1 MAEETYRSYFDID
14 ENYYPQVTESAIE
27 KSEDLWKRTYPHG
40 KFLELLKTTERVM
53 ARQEKR
59 SVWISGAYGTGKS
72 QCAYTLKKMFD
83 VPEEELRAYWQ
94 EYKNLQQEGDLLRK
108 LLGLKREGEGV
119 VTVYRYAG
127 TPQST
132 RDLLVAVQ
140 ESVQAALHARG
151 FYEGENTLKDSVIR
165 WLEEDE
171 ANRIFVDSKLQ
182 QPEWAALFGSMTT
195 ADILARLHEGGE
207 VRDLMERIAKFGND
221 EGFAYM
227 RLEIDGV
234 LAWLTDVLVKNEI
247 KIVFI
252 WDEFS
257 DFFRVNRESLADFQ
271 KLAELVNAR
280 PFFFI
285 PVTHETDHLFAEAD
299 ETWKK
304 IRDRFVDVAIT
315 LPDNIAFELIG
326 ASFKPKP
333 AAKADW
339 ALCEGDLNS
348 RLHDSRQQVM
358 KEAGIASEDVI
369 KSIMPLHPMTALVLK
384 HIASSFQSNQRS
396 MFDFILSVGDEKVK
410 AFQYFIDH
418 TGPLSDHP
426 LLTVDQLWD
435 FFYVRGKADL
445 APHVRMI
452 LDTYEQQTDLREEE
466 QAVLKAVLILL
477 AVEKQLGGNIE
488 LLQATDR
495 NLSYVFEG
503 DDSFVNSVRAA
514 AHSLKERGVLIVTP
528 RQKGEPT
535 YDLAM
540 LSGDQGKVEQEKENL
555 RKTTKTDKLVQ
566 DGGLG
571 KLLTLQPEGL
581 KPRFLDALG
590 VVQTATIDSFA
601 RTIRDMTPK
610 KPWQFQALI
619 AFAKDEKEA
628 AAFRTKIKEAARDD
642 RYRHVIFLDALAT
655 PLGDDAFQ
663 RYVDFAAMAAYYQG
677 NNRTAAEQQMRQA
690 KQILEQEW
698 KNRIYNG
705 RLIVYTAEQP
715 EGIQL
720 ARASEAPDVLK
731 MIVLRRQ
738 PHAFDLEKM
747 ATEGY
752 YKTNA
757 LKQSALA
764 AFTGDVKGTIKDAEK
779 RVLPE
784 VWDVEEYWRRDD
796 MRGLSV
802 SVMKADLEERIAKS
816 FSAGGQIGTAE
827 LCDCLL
833 EDYGIPPCNLAAFLL
848 GFLLRSYAGEP
859 YRYGDAAGSSGE
871 MTAEKLAEMLGDYLG
886 YVAKGGRAPRETF
899 IVQMT
904 AEERS
909 FYALTREA
917 WGIAS
922 TACGSVA
929 QAATAIKSR
938 MQEWRLPLWC
948 LQDVA
953 EEKDFLAVQQ
963 YSDLGRKEGKE
974 AHAIALGLGRM
985 AQEDP
990 ALAGR
995 LKALLRIERLQEGM
1009 EKFLATFLQGEI
1021 LQLSEEL
1028 SNRGQLMQ
1036 DVRRKFERDYACI
1049 WSQETGE
1056 ERLLEIRTEYRAT
1069 LATNEVLRE
1078 TAMGWD
1084 RARDAWRERL
1094 NFLRVSADSLAE
1106 QSAAF
1111 AQMKDF
1117 FRTLAKGSEFLP
1129 DRLQESVRLLE
1140 DCKEELTE
1148 LLGEEETVFSKAYA
1162 PYLEG
1167 LSESD
1172 RKKIRGKVEKGLFLK
1187 PKSYANEKVR
1197 QGAEE
1202 YRRGQLKEQL
1212 KDIWKEKT
1220 GTLDPRDWS
1229 ERYRMPVL
1237 ACVDLDEYDEAKRV
1251 FSLLEHRDGKDA
1263 DFRRAIAFLQEAAFF
1278 AALSDEERRDEAFR
1292 RNVVGE
1298 YASLLPDLLTV
1309 REKLSALRIAPYEW
1323 KENPFVKRKLKDM
1336 ARASYEAGGSSKVLS
1351 KIDSMDDATLKAY
1364 LKRLVVDNMTVGMEI
1379 LGDE

>member
-1 MAEETYRSYFDID
+1 MVEETYRSYFDID
-14 ENYYPQVTESAIE
+14 ENYFPQVTESAIE

-40 KFLELLKTTERVM
+40 KFLELLKTMERVM

-72 QCAYTLKKMFD
+72 QCAYTLKKMLD

-94 EYKNLQQEGDLLRK
+94 EYKVLQQEGDLLRK
-108 LLGLKREGEGV
+108 LLGHKKEGV

-132 RDLLVAVQ
+132 RDLLIAVQ
-140 ESVQAALHARG
+140 ESVKAALHARG
-151 FYEGENTLKDSVIR
+151 LYEGENTLKDSVIR
-165 WLEEDE
+165 WLEKDE

-182 QPEWAALFGSMTT
+182 QPEWAALFGGMTT
-195 ADILARLHEGGE
+195 TDILARLHEGGE

-227 RLEIDGV
+227 RLDVDGV
-234 LAWLTDVLVKNEI
+234 LGWLTDVLVKNEI

-257 DFFRVNRESLADFQ
+257 DYFRVNRESLADFQ

-280 PFFFI
+280 SFFFL
-285 PVTHETDHLFAEAD
+285 PVTHETDHLFAQAD

-358 KEAGIASEDVI
+358 KAAGIVSEDVI

-410 AFQYFIDH
+410 AFQHFIDH

-445 APHVRMI
+445 ATHVRMI
-452 LDTYEQQTDLREEE
+452 LDTYEQQKDLRAEE

-477 AVEKQLGGNIE
+477 AVEKQLGGDIE
-488 LLQATDR
+488 LLQTTER

-503 DDSFVNSVRAA
+503 DDSLVNSVRTAV
-514 AHSLKERGVLIVTP
+514 HSLKERGVLIVTP

-540 LSGDQGKVEQEKENL
+540 LSGDQGKIEQEKENL
-555 RKTTKTDKLVQ
+555 RKTKTDKLVQ

-590 VVQTATIDSFA
+590 AVQTATVDSFA

-610 KPWQFQALI
+610 KPWQFQALL
-619 AFAKDEKEA
+619 AFAKDDREA
-628 AAFRTKIKEAARDD
+628 AAFRTKIKEAARDE
-642 RYRHVIFLDALAT
+642 RYRHIIFLDALAT
-655 PLGDDAFQ
+655 PLGEDAFQ
-663 RYVDFAAMAAYYQG
+663 RYVDFAAMATYYQG

-705 RLIVYTAEQP
+705 RVIVYTAEEP
-715 EGIQL
+715 EGVQL
-720 ARASEAPDVLK
+720 ARASDVSDVLK
-731 MIVLRRQ
+731 TIVLRRQ
-738 PHAFDLEKM
+738 PHAFDLEKG

-764 AFTGDVKGTIKDAEK
+764 ALTGDVKGTIKDAEK
-779 RVLPE
+779 RVLLE
-784 VWDVEEYWRRDD
+784 VWDVEEYWRRED

-802 SVMKADLEERIAKS
+802 SVMKADLEKRIAKS
-816 FSAGGQIGTAE
+816 FSAGGQVGTAE

-833 EDYGIPPCNLAAFLL
+833 ENYGIPPCNLAAFLL
-848 GFLLRSYAGEP
+848 GFLLRPYAGEP

-886 YVAKGGRAPRETF
+886 YVAKGGREPRETF

-917 WGIAS
+917 WGIAP

-929 QAATAIKSR
+929 QAAAAIKSR

-948 LQDVA
+948 LADVA
-953 EEKDFLAVQQ
+953 DEKDFLAVQQ
-963 YSDLGRKEGKE
+963 YSELGRKEGKE
-974 AHAIALGLGRM
+974 AHATALGLGRM

-990 ALAGR
+990 ALADG

-1009 EKFLATFLQGEI
+1009 EKFLTTFVQGEI
-1021 LQLSEEL
+1021 LQLSEKL

-1049 WSQETGE
+1049 WSQATGE

-1078 TAMGWD
+1078 MATGWD
-1084 RARDAWRERL
+1084 RARAAWRERL
-1094 NFLRVSADSLAE
+1094 NFLRVSADSLTE
-1106 QSAAF
+1106 QSDAF

-1117 FRTLAKGSEFLP
+1117 FLTLAKGSDFLP
-1129 DRLQESVRLLE
+1129 DRLQEFVRLLE
-1140 DCKEELTE
+1140 DSKEEITK
-1148 LLGEEETVFSKAYA
+1148 LLGEEEAVFTKAYA

-1172 RKKIRGKVEKGLFLK
+1172 RNKIRSKVEKGLILK
-1187 PKSYANEKVR
+1187 AKSYANEKVK

-1212 KDIWKEKT
+1212 KDLWKEKT
-1220 GTLDPRDWS
+1220 GTLGPRDWS
-1229 ERYRMPVL
+1229 ERYQTPVL
-1237 ACVDLDEYDEAKRV
+1237 VCVGMDEYDEAARV
-1251 FSLLEHRDGKDA
+1251 FSLLEHRDGRDA
-1263 DFRRAIAFLQEAAFF
+1263 DLKKAIDFLQGASFF
-1278 AALSDEERRDEAFR
+1278 AVLSDERRRDAAFR
-1292 RNVVGE
+1292 RIVVGK
-1298 YASLLPDLLTV
+1298 YASLLPDLLMV
-1309 REKLSALRIAPYEW
+1309 REKLSALGIAPYDW
-1323 KENPFVKRKLKDM
+1323 AGNPRVEEKLKGM
-1336 ARASYEAGGSSKVLS
+1336 ARASYEAGGSAKVLS

-1364 LKRLVVDNMTVGMEI
+1364 LKRLVEGNMTVGMEI

>member
-1 MAEETYRSYFDID
+1 MVEETYRSYFDID
-14 ENYYPQVTESAIE
+14 ENYFPQVTESAIE

-40 KFLELLKTTERVM
+40 KFLELLKTMERVM

-72 QCAYTLKKMFD
+72 QCAYTLKKMLD

-94 EYKNLQQEGDLLRK
+94 EYKVLQQEGDLLRK
-108 LLGLKREGEGV
+108 LLGHKKEGV

-140 ESVQAALHARG
+140 ESVQVALHVRG
-151 FYEGENTLKDSVIR
+151 LYEGENTLKDSVIR
-165 WLEEDE
+165 WLEKDE

-182 QPEWAALFGSMTT
+182 QPEWAALFGGMTT

-227 RLEIDGV
+227 RLDVDGV

-280 PFFFI
+280 SFFFI
-285 PVTHETDHLFAEAD
+285 PVTHETDHLFAQAD

-358 KEAGIASEDVI
+358 KAAGIVSEDVI

-410 AFQYFIDH
+410 AFQHFIDH

-445 APHVRMI
+445 ATHVRMI
-452 LDTYEQQTDLREEE
+452 LDTYEQQKDLRAEE

-477 AVEKQLGGNIE
+477 AVEKQLGGDIE
-488 LLQATDR
+488 LLQTTER

-503 DDSFVNSVRAA
+503 DDSLVNSVRTAV
-514 AHSLKERGVLIVTP
+514 HSLKERGVLIVTP

-540 LSGDQGKVEQEKENL
+540 LSGDQGKIEQEKENL
-555 RKTTKTDKLVQ
+555 RKTKTDKLVQ

-590 VVQTATIDSFA
+590 AVQTATVDSFA
-601 RTIRDMTPK
+601 RTIRDMVPK
-610 KPWQFQALI
+610 KPWQFQALL
-619 AFAKDEKEA
+619 AFAKDDREA
-628 AAFRTKIKEAARDD
+628 AAFRTKIKEAARDE
-642 RYRHVIFLDALAT
+642 RYRHIIFIDALAT

-663 RYVDFAAMAAYYQG
+663 RYVDFAAMATYYQG

-705 RLIVYTAEQP
+705 RVIVYTAEQP
-715 EGIQL
+715 EGVQL
-720 ARASEAPDVLK
+720 ARASDVSDVLK
-731 MIVLRRQ
+731 TIVLRRQ
-738 PHAFDLEKM
+738 PHAFDLEKG

-764 AFTGDVKGTIKDAEK
+764 ALTGDVKGTIKDAEK
-779 RVLPE
+779 RVLSD
-784 VWDVEEYWRRDD
+784 VWDVEEYWRRED

-816 FSAGGQIGTAE
+816 FSAGGQVGTAE

-848 GFLLRSYAGEP
+848 GFLLRPYAGEP

-886 YVAKGGRAPRETF
+886 YVAKGGREPRETF

-909 FYALTREA
+909 FYALTCEA
-917 WGIAS
+917 WGIAP

-929 QAATAIKSR
+929 QAATAIKNR

-953 EEKDFLAVQQ
+953 DEKDFLAVQQ
-963 YSDLGRKEGKE
+963 YSELGRKEGKE

-990 ALAGR
+990 ALADG

-1009 EKFLATFLQGEI
+1009 EKFLTTFVQGEI

-1028 SNRGQLMQ
+1028 SHRGQLMQ
-1036 DVRRKFERDYACI
+1036 DVRRKFEQNYACL
-1049 WSQETGE
+1049 WSRETGE
-1056 ERLLEIRTEYRAT
+1056 GRLLEIRTEYRAT

-1078 TAMGWD
+1078 AATGWD
-1084 RARDAWRERL
+1084 RARAAWRERL
-1094 NFLRVSADSLAE
+1094 NFLRVSADSLTE
-1106 QSAAF
+1106 QSDAF

-1117 FRTLAKGSEFLP
+1117 FLTLAKGSDFLP
-1129 DRLQESVRLLE
+1129 DRLQEFVRLLE
-1140 DCKEELTE
+1140 DCKEDLTE
-1148 LLGEEETVFSKAYA
+1148 LLCEEEAVFAKAYA

-1172 RKKIRGKVEKGLFLK
+1172 RNKIRSKVEKGLILK
-1187 PKSYANEKVR
+1187 PKSYANEKVK

-1212 KDIWKEKT
+1212 KDLWKEKT
-1220 GTLDPRDWS
+1220 GTRDPRDWS
-1229 ERYRMPVL
+1229 LRYQTPVL
-1237 ACVDLDEYDEAKRV
+1237 VCVGMDEYDEAARV
-1251 FSLLEHRDGKDA
+1251 FSLLEHRDGRDA
-1263 DFRRAIAFLQEAAFF
+1263 DLKKAIDFLQGASFF
-1278 AALSDEERRDEAFR
+1278 AVLSDEGRRDAAFR
-1292 RNVVGE
+1292 RIVVGK
-1298 YASLLPDLLTV
+1298 YASLLPDLLMV
-1309 REKLSALRIAPYEW
+1309 REKLSALGIAPYDW
-1323 KENPFVKRKLKDM
+1323 AGNPRVEEKLKGM
-1336 ARASYEAGGSSKVLS
+1336 ARASYEAGGSAKVLS

-1364 LKRLVVDNMTVGMEI
+1364 LKRLVEGNMTVGMEI

>member
-1 MAEETYRSYFDID
+1 MGEETYRSYFDID
-14 ENYYPQVTESAIE
+14 ENYFPQVTESAIE

-40 KFLELLKTTERVM
+40 KFLELLKTMERVM

-72 QCAYTLKKMFD
+72 QCAYTLKKMLD

-94 EYKNLQQEGDLLRK
+94 EYKVLQQEGDLLRK
-108 LLGLKREGEGV
+108 LLGHKKEGV

-140 ESVQAALHARG
+140 ESVQAALHVRG
-151 FYEGENTLKDSVIR
+151 LYEGENTLKDSVIR
-165 WLEEDE
+165 WLEKDE

-182 QPEWAALFGSMTT
+182 QPEWAALFGGMTT

-207 VRDLMERIAKFGND
+207 VRDLMKRIAKFGND

-227 RLEIDGV
+227 RLDVDGV
-234 LAWLTDVLVKNEI
+234 LGWLTDVLVKNEI

-280 PFFFI
+280 SFFFL
-285 PVTHETDHLFAEAD
+285 PVTHETDHLFAQAD

-358 KEAGIASEDVI
+358 KAAGIVSEDVI

-410 AFQYFIDH
+410 AFQHFIDH

-445 APHVRMI
+445 ATHVRMI
-452 LDTYEQQTDLREEE
+452 LDTYEQQKDLREDE

-488 LLQATDR
+488 LLQTTER

-503 DDSFVNSVRAA
+503 DDSLVNSVRTAV
-514 AHSLKERGVLIVTP
+514 HSLKERGVLIVTP

-540 LSGDQGKVEQEKENL
+540 LSGDQGKIEQEKENL
-555 RKTTKTDKLVQ
+555 RKTKTDKLVQ

-590 VVQTATIDSFA
+590 AVQTATVDSFA

-610 KPWQFQALI
+610 KPWQFRALL
-619 AFAKDEKEA
+619 AFAKDDKEA
-628 AAFRTKIKEAARDD
+628 AAFRTKIKEAVRDE
-642 RYRHVIFLDALAT
+642 RYRHIVFLDALAT

-663 RYVDFAAMAAYYQG
+663 RYVDFAAMASYYQG

-705 RLIVYTAEQP
+705 RVIVYTAEEP
-715 EGIQL
+715 EGIPH
-720 ARASEAPDVLK
+720 ARASEVSDVLK
-731 MIVLRRQ
+731 TIVLRRQ

-764 AFTGDVKGTIKDAEK
+764 ALTGDVKGTIKDAEK
-779 RVLPE
+779 RVLSE
-784 VWDVEEYWRRDD
+784 VWDVEEYWRRED
-796 MRGLSV
+796 MRGLSI
-802 SVMKADLEERIAKS
+802 SVMKVDLEKRIAKS
-816 FSAGGQIGTAE
+816 FSAGGQVGTAE

-848 GFLLRSYAGEP
+848 GFLLRPYAGDP

-886 YVAKGGRAPRETF
+886 YVAKGGREPRETF

-917 WGIAS
+917 WGIAP
-922 TACGSVA
+922 TACGSVPL
-929 QAATAIKSR
+929 AAAAIKTR

-953 EEKDFLAVQQ
+953 DEKDFLAVQQ
-963 YSDLGRKEGKE
+963 YSELGRKESKE
-974 AHAIALGLGRM
+974 ARAIALGLGRM

-990 ALAGR
+990 ALADG

-1009 EKFLATFLQGEI
+1009 EKFLTTFLQGEI
-1021 LQLSEEL
+1021 LQLSEKL
-1028 SNRGQLMQ
+1028 SNRDQLMQ
-1036 DVRRKFERDYACI
+1036 DVRRKFEQDYACI
-1049 WSQETGE
+1049 WSQATGE
-1056 ERLLEIRTEYRAT
+1056 ERLLVIRTEYRAT
-1069 LATNEVLRE
+1069 LATNEVLGE
-1078 TAMGWD
+1078 AATGWD
-1084 RARDAWRERL
+1084 RARAAWRERL
-1094 NFLRVSADSLAE
+1094 NFLRVSADGLAE
-1106 QSAAF
+1106 QSDAF

-1117 FRTLAKGSEFLP
+1117 FLTLAKDRDILS
-1129 DRLQESVRLLE
+1129 DRLQDFVRRLE
-1140 DCKEELTE
+1140 DSKEEIAKLFDE
-1148 LLGEEETVFSKAYA
+1148 KEAVFAKAYA

-1167 LSESD
+1167 LSASD
-1172 RKKIRGKVEKGLFLK
+1172 RNKIRGNVEKGLILK
-1187 PKSYANEKVR
+1187 PKSYANEKVK

-1212 KDIWKEKT
+1212 KDLWKEKT
-1220 GTLDPRDWS
+1220 GTRDPRDWS
-1229 ERYRMPVL
+1229 LRYQTPVL
-1237 ACVDLDEYDEAKRV
+1237 VCVGMDEYDEAARV
-1251 FSLLEHRDGKDA
+1251 FSLLEHSDGRDA
-1263 DFRRAIAFLQEAAFF
+1263 DLKKAIDFLQGASFF
-1278 AALSDEERRDEAFR
+1278 AVLSDEGRRDAAFR
-1292 RNVVGE
+1292 RIVVGK
-1298 YASLLPDLLTV
+1298 YASLLPDLLAV
-1309 REKLSALRIAPYEW
+1309 REKLSALGIAPYDWAGDPRVE
-1323 KENPFVKRKLKDM
+1323 EKLKGM
-1336 ARASYEAGGSSKVLS
+1336 ARANYEAGGSAKVLS

-1364 LKRLVVDNMTVGMEI
+1364 LKRLVEGNMTVGMEI

>member
-1 MAEETYRSYFDID
+1 MVEETYRSYFDID
-14 ENYYPQVTESAIE
+14 ENYFPQVTESAIE

-72 QCAYTLKKMFD
+72 QCAYTLKKMLD

-94 EYKNLQQEGDLLRK
+94 EYKVLQQEGDLLRK
-108 LLGLKREGEGV
+108 LLGHKKEGV

-140 ESVQAALHARG
+140 ESVQAALHVRG
-151 FYEGENTLKDSVIR
+151 LYEGENTLKDSVIR

-182 QPEWAALFGSMTT
+182 QPEWAATFGGMTT

-227 RLEIDGV
+227 RLDVDGV
-234 LAWLTDVLVKNEI
+234 LGWLTDVLVKNEI

-257 DFFRVNRESLADFQ
+257 DYFRVNRESLADFQ

-280 PFFFI
+280 SFFFL
-285 PVTHETDHLFAEAD
+285 PVTHETDHLFAQAD

-358 KEAGIASEDVI
+358 KEAGITSEDVI

-445 APHVRMI
+445 ATHVRMI
-452 LDTYEQQTDLREEE
+452 LDTYEQQKDLREEE

-488 LLQATDR
+488 LLQTTER

-503 DDSFVNSVRAA
+503 DDSLVNSVRTAM
-514 AHSLKERGVLIVTP
+514 HSLKERGVLIVTP

-540 LSGDQGKVEQEKENL
+540 LSGDQGKIEQEKENL
-555 RKTTKTDKLVQ
+555 RKTKTDKLVQ

-590 VVQTATIDSFA
+590 AVQTATVDSFA
-601 RTIRDMTPK
+601 RTIRDMVPK
-610 KPWQFQALI
+610 KPWQFQALL
-619 AFAKDEKEA
+619 AFAKDDKEA
-628 AAFRTKIKEAARDD
+628 AAFRGKIKEAARDE
-642 RYRHVIFLDALAT
+642 RYRHIVFIDALAT
-655 PLGDDAFQ
+655 PLGEDAFQ
-663 RYVDFAAMAAYYQG
+663 RYVDFAAMASYYQG

-715 EGIQL
+715 EGVQL
-720 ARASEAPDVLK
+720 ARASDVSDVLK
-731 MIVLRRQ
+731 TIVLRRQ
-738 PHAFDLEKM
+738 PHAFDLEKG

-764 AFTGDVKGTIKDAEK
+764 ALTGAVKGAIKDAEK
-779 RVLPE
+779 RVLPD
-784 VWDVEEYWRRDD
+784 VWDVEEYWRRED
-796 MRGLSV
+796 MRGLSI
-802 SVMKADLEERIAKS
+802 SVMKADLEKRIAKS
-816 FSAGGQIGTAE
+816 FSAGGQVGTAE

-848 GFLLRSYAGEP
+848 GFLLRPYAGEP

-909 FYALTREA
+909 FYALTCEA
-917 WGIAS
+917 WGIAP

-929 QAATAIKSR
+929 QTAAAINNR

-948 LQDVA
+948 LQDMA
-953 EEKDFLAVQQ
+953 DEKDFLAVQQ
-963 YSDLGRKEGKE
+963 YSELGRKEGKE

-990 ALAGR
+990 ALADG

-1009 EKFLATFLQGEI
+1009 EKFLTTFVQGEI

-1028 SNRGQLMQ
+1028 SHRGQLMQ
-1036 DVRRKFERDYACI
+1036 DVRRKFEQDYSCL
-1049 WSQETGE
+1049 WSRETGE
-1056 ERLLEIRTEYRAT
+1056 GRLLEIRTEYRAT

-1078 TAMGWD
+1078 AATGWD
-1084 RARDAWRERL
+1084 RARAAWRERL

-1106 QSAAF
+1106 QSDAF

-1117 FRTLAKGSEFLP
+1117 FLTLAKGSDFLP
-1129 DRLQESVRLLE
+1129 DRLQDFVRLLE
-1140 DCKEELTE
+1140 DSKEEITK
-1148 LLGEEETVFSKAYA
+1148 LLGEDEAVFAKAYA

-1172 RKKIRGKVEKGLFLK
+1172 RNKIRSKVEKGLILK
-1187 PKSYANEKVR
+1187 AKSYANEKVK

-1212 KDIWKEKT
+1212 KDLWKEKT
-1220 GTLDPRDWS
+1220 GTRDPRDWS
-1229 ERYRMPVL
+1229 LRYQTPVL
-1237 ACVDLDEYDEAKRV
+1237 VCVGMDEYDEAVRV
-1251 FSLLEHRDGKDA
+1251 FSLLEHRDGRDA
-1263 DFRRAIAFLQEAAFF
+1263 DLKKAIDFLQGASFF
-1278 AALSDEERRDEAFR
+1278 AVLSDERRRDAAFR
-1292 RNVVGE
+1292 RIVVGK
-1298 YASLLPDLLTV
+1298 YASLLPDLWMV
-1309 REKLSALRIAPYEW
+1309 REKLLALGIAPYDW
-1323 KENPFVKRKLKDM
+1323 AGNPRVEEKLKGM
-1336 ARASYEAGGSSKVLS
+1336 ARASYEAGGSAKVLS

-1364 LKRLVVDNMTVGMEI
+1364 LKRLVEGNMTVGMEI

>member
-1 MAEETYRSYFDID
+1 MVEETYRSYFDID
-14 ENYYPQVTESAIE
+14 ENYFPQVTESAIE

-40 KFLELLKTTERVM
+40 KFLELLKTMERVM

-72 QCAYTLKKMFD
+72 QCAYTLKKMLD
-83 VPEEELRAYWQ
+83 VPEEELRKYWQ
-94 EYKNLQQEGDLLRK
+94 EYKVLQQEGDLLRK
-108 LLGLKREGEGV
+108 LLGHKKEGV

-140 ESVQAALHARG
+140 ESVQAALHVRDL
-151 FYEGENTLKDSVIR
+151 YEGENTLKDSVIR
-165 WLEEDE
+165 WLEKDE

-182 QPEWAALFGSMTT
+182 QPEWAALFGGMTT

-227 RLEIDGV
+227 RLDVDGV
-234 LAWLTDVLVKNEI
+234 LGWLTDVLVKNEI

-280 PFFFI
+280 SFFFL
-285 PVTHETDHLFAEAD
+285 PVTHETDHLFAQAD

-358 KEAGIASEDVI
+358 KAAGIVSEDVI

-410 AFQYFIDH
+410 AFQHFIDH

-445 APHVRMI
+445 ATHVRMI
-452 LDTYEQQTDLREEE
+452 LDTYEQQKDLREEE

-488 LLQATDR
+488 LLQTTER

-503 DDSFVNSVRAA
+503 DDSLVNSVRTAV
-514 AHSLKERGVLIVTP
+514 HSLKERGVLIVTP

-540 LSGDQGKVEQEKENL
+540 LSGDQGKIEQEKENL
-555 RKTTKTDKLVQ
+555 RKTKTDKLVQ

-590 VVQTATIDSFA
+590 AVQTATVDSFA

-610 KPWQFQALI
+610 KPWQFQALL
-619 AFAKDEKEA
+619 AFAKDDREA
-628 AAFRTKIKEAARDD
+628 AAFRTKIKEAVRDE
-642 RYRHVIFLDALAT
+642 RYRHIVFLDALAT

-663 RYVDFAAMAAYYQG
+663 RYVDFAAMASYYQG

-705 RLIVYTAEQP
+705 RVIVYTAEQP
-715 EGIQL
+715 EGVQL
-720 ARASEAPDVLK
+720 ARASDVSDVLK
-731 MIVLRRQ
+731 KSVLHRQ

-764 AFTGDVKGTIKDAEK
+764 ALTGDVKGTIKDAEK

-784 VWDVEEYWRRDD
+784 VWDVEEYWRRED

-802 SVMKADLEERIAKS
+802 SVMKADLEKRIAKS
-816 FSAGGQIGTAE
+816 FSVGGQVGTAE

-848 GFLLRSYAGEP
+848 GFLLRPYAGEP

-871 MTAEKLAEMLGDYLG
+871 MMAEKLAEMLGDYLG
-886 YVAKGGRAPRETF
+886 YVAKGGRVPRETF

-909 FYALTREA
+909 FYALTCEA
-917 WGIAS
+917 WGVAP

-929 QAATAIKSR
+929 QAAAAIKSR

-948 LQDVA
+948 LEDVA
-953 EEKDFLAVQQ
+953 DEKNFLAVQQ
-963 YSDLGRKEGKE
+963 YSELGRKEGRE
-974 AHAIALGLGRM
+974 AHAIALELGRM

-990 ALAGR
+990 ALADG

-1009 EKFLATFLQGEI
+1009 EKFLTTFLQGEI
-1021 LQLSEEL
+1021 LQLSEKL

-1036 DVRRKFERDYACI
+1036 DVRRKFEQDYACL

-1056 ERLLEIRTEYRAT
+1056 ERLLEVRTEYRAT
-1069 LATNEVLRE
+1069 LATNQVLHGMA
-1078 TAMGWD
+1078 TGWD
-1084 RARDAWRERL
+1084 RARNAWREQL
-1094 NFLRVSADSLAE
+1094 NFLRVSADSLTE
-1106 QSAAF
+1106 QSDAF
-1111 AQMKDF
+1111 AQMKEF
-1117 FRTLAKGSEFLP
+1117 FLTLAKGSDFLP
-1129 DRLQESVRLLE
+1129 DRLQDFVRLLE
-1140 DCKEELTE
+1140 DSKEEIAK
-1148 LLGEEETVFSKAYA
+1148 LLEEEEEVFAKAYA

-1172 RKKIRGKVEKGLFLK
+1172 RNNIRGKLEKGLILK
-1187 PKSYANEKVR
+1187 PKSYANEKVK

-1212 KDIWKEKT
+1212 KDLWKEKT
-1220 GTLDPRDWS
+1220 GTLSPRDWS
-1229 ERYRMPVL
+1229 EQYRTPVL
-1237 ACVDLDEYDEAKRV
+1237 TCVGMDEYDEAARV
-1251 FSLLEHRDGKDA
+1251 FSLLEHRDGRDA
-1263 DFRRAIAFLQEAAFF
+1263 DLKKAIDFLQGASFF
-1278 AALSDEERRDEAFR
+1278 AVLSDERRRDAAFR
-1292 RNVVGE
+1292 RIVVGK
-1298 YASLLPDLLTV
+1298 YASLLPDLLMV
-1309 REKLSALRIAPYEW
+1309 REKLSALGIAPYDW
-1323 KENPFVKRKLKDM
+1323 AGNPRVEEKLKGM
-1336 ARASYEAGGSSKVLS
+1336 ARASYEAGGSAKVLS

-1364 LKRLVVDNMTVGMEI
+1364 LKRLVEGNMTVGMEI

>member
-1 MAEETYRSYFDID
+1 MVEETYRSYFDID
-14 ENYYPQVTESAIE
+14 ENYFPQVTESAIE

-40 KFLELLKTTERVM
+40 KFLELLKTMERVM

-72 QCAYTLKKMFD
+72 QCAYTLKKMLD
-83 VPEEELRAYWQ
+83 VPEEELRVYWQ
-94 EYKNLQQEGDLLRK
+94 EYKVLQQEGDLLRK
-108 LLGLKREGEGV
+108 LLGHKKEGV

-140 ESVQAALHARG
+140 ESVQVALHVRG
-151 FYEGENTLKDSVIR
+151 LYEGENTLKDSVIR
-165 WLEEDE
+165 WLEKDE

-182 QPEWAALFGSMTT
+182 QPEWAALFGGMTT

-227 RLEIDGV
+227 RLDVDGV

-280 PFFFI
+280 SFFFI
-285 PVTHETDHLFAEAD
+285 PVTHETDHLFAQAD

-358 KEAGIASEDVI
+358 KAAGIVSEDVI

-410 AFQYFIDH
+410 AFQHFIDH

-445 APHVRMI
+445 ATHVRMI
-452 LDTYEQQTDLREEE
+452 LDTYEQQKDLRAEE

-477 AVEKQLGGNIE
+477 AVEKQLGGDIE
-488 LLQATDR
+488 LLQTTER

-503 DDSFVNSVRAA
+503 DDSLVNSVRTAV
-514 AHSLKERGVLIVTP
+514 HSLKERGVLIVTP

-540 LSGDQGKVEQEKENL
+540 LSGDQGKIEQEKENL
-555 RKTTKTDKLVQ
+555 RKTKTDKLVQ

-590 VVQTATIDSFA
+590 AVQTATVDSFA
-601 RTIRDMTPK
+601 RTIRDMVPK
-610 KPWQFQALI
+610 KPWQFQALL
-619 AFAKDEKEA
+619 AFAKDDREA
-628 AAFRTKIKEAARDD
+628 AAFRTKIKEAARDE
-642 RYRHVIFLDALAT
+642 RYRHIIFIDALAT

-663 RYVDFAAMAAYYQG
+663 RYVDFAAMATYYQG

-705 RLIVYTAEQP
+705 RVIVYTAEQP
-715 EGIQL
+715 EGVQL
-720 ARASEAPDVLK
+720 ARASDVSDVLK
-731 MIVLRRQ
+731 TIVLRRQ
-738 PHAFDLEKM
+738 PHAFDLEKG

-764 AFTGDVKGTIKDAEK
+764 ALTGDVKGTIKDAEK
-779 RVLPE
+779 RVLLE
-784 VWDVEEYWRRDD
+784 VWDVEEYWRRED
-796 MRGLSV
+796 MRGLSI
-802 SVMKADLEERIAKS
+802 SVMKADLEKRIAKS
-816 FSAGGQIGTAE
+816 FSAGGQVGTAE

-833 EDYGIPPCNLAAFLL
+833 ENYGIPPCNLAAFLL
-848 GFLLRSYAGEP
+848 GFLLRPYAGEP

-886 YVAKGGRAPRETF
+886 YVAKGGREPRETF

-917 WGIAS
+917 WGIAP

-929 QAATAIKSR
+929 QAAAAIKSR

-948 LQDVA
+948 LADVA
-953 EEKDFLAVQQ
+953 DEKDFLAVQQ
-963 YSDLGRKEGKE
+963 YSELGRKEGKE
-974 AHAIALGLGRM
+974 AHATALGLGRM
-985 AQEDP
+985 AQEEP
-990 ALAGR
+990 ALADG

-1009 EKFLATFLQGEI
+1009 EKFLTTFVQGEI
-1021 LQLSEEL
+1021 LQLSEKL

-1049 WSQETGE
+1049 WSQATGE

-1078 TAMGWD
+1078 MATGWD
-1084 RARDAWRERL
+1084 RARAAWRERL
-1094 NFLRVSADSLAE
+1094 NFLRVSADSLTE
-1106 QSAAF
+1106 QSDAF

-1117 FRTLAKGSEFLP
+1117 FLTLAKGSDFLP
-1129 DRLQESVRLLE
+1129 DRLQEFVRLLE
-1140 DCKEELTE
+1140 DSKEEITK
-1148 LLGEEETVFSKAYA
+1148 LLGEEEAVFAKAYA

-1172 RKKIRGKVEKGLFLK
+1172 RNKIRSKVEKGLILK
-1187 PKSYANEKVR
+1187 AKSYANEKVK

-1212 KDIWKEKT
+1212 KDLWKEKT
-1220 GTLDPRDWS
+1220 GTLGPRDWS
-1229 ERYRMPVL
+1229 ERYQTPVL
-1237 ACVDLDEYDEAKRV
+1237 VCVGMDEYDEAARV
-1251 FSLLEHRDGKDA
+1251 FSLLEHRDGRDA
-1263 DFRRAIAFLQEAAFF
+1263 DLKKAIDFLQGASFF
-1278 AALSDEERRDEAFR
+1278 AVLSDERRRDAAFR
-1292 RNVVGE
+1292 RIVVGK
-1298 YASLLPDLLTV
+1298 YASLLPDLLMV
-1309 REKLSALRIAPYEW
+1309 REKLSALGIAPYDW
-1323 KENPFVKRKLKDM
+1323 AGNPRVEEKLKGM
-1336 ARASYEAGGSSKVLS
+1336 ARASYEAGGSAKVLS

-1364 LKRLVVDNMTVGMEI
+1364 LKRLVEGNMTVGMEI